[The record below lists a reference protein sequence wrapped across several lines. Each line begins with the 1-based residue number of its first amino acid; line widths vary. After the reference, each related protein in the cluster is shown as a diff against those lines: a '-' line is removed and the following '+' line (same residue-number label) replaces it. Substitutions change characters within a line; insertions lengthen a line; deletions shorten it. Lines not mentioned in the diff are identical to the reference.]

1 MSFVYLWL
9 KSFHLMWDVSWL
21 HISFTGASAWARQEV
36 PPEDGDAPES
46 QADSTW
52 AQPTPEFF
60 PKPLV
65 LRLES
70 SMLEDIWSILKHAA
84 CHTVIIVDHFRVL
97 QNAIYIYTYIRFTCF
112 SAFTARPR
120 RLLQTLFEALACV
133 FLAERMAWIK
143 RAKIDMCIMC
153 ASCVHHVCIMMHND
167 AQFVLMHREHF
178 ISLEQLVTPWFWEG
192 DDQQPAYKHNG
203 KIANVHVILQYQSAC
218 LPACLVDLACS

>member
-1 MSFVYLWL
+1 
-9 KSFHLMWDVSWL
+9 MWDVSWL

-52 AQPTPEFF
+52 AQPAPEFC

-70 SMLEDIWSILKHAA
+70 SMLLEDIWSILKNAA
-84 CHTVIIVDHFRVL
+84 CHTAIIVDHCRVL
-97 QNAIYIYTYIRFTCF
+97 QNATYKQFTCF

-153 ASCVHHVCIMMHND
+153 ASCVHHD
-167 AQFVLMHREHF
+167 AQFV
-178 ISLEQLVTPWFWEG
+178 
-192 DDQQPAYKHNG
+192 
-203 KIANVHVILQYQSAC
+203 
-218 LPACLVDLACS
+218 